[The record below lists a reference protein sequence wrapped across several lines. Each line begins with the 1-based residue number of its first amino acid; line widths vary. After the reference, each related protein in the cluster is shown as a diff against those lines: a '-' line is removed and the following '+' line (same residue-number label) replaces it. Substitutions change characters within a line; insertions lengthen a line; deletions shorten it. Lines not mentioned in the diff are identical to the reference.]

1 MSLRTPAEVTALT
14 LLDRDGIAAI
24 WGLHV
29 SAASAYRHG
38 RKVVAALIIG
48 MAAPGRDAS
57 AQQLAELA
65 SLIPC
70 IRGGAAASIPSSTSS
85 IGWTRDHSAILE
97 HEPCV

>member
-65 SLIPC
+65 SLIPWLELSK
-70 IRGGAAASIPSSTSS
+70 IASWILRPGSAAIVLFSSAS
-85 IGWTRDHSAILE
+85 SAT
-97 HEPCV
+97 PC